1 MIETQ
6 LNTFAL
12 YARDDVCNNSY
23 TSNTI
28 IEQTSSYQILLKKR
42 IDEEPPI
49 KENYHSKRKEPTE
62 GGFK

>member
-23 TSNTI
+23 KSNTI
-28 IEQTSSYQILLKKR
+28 IEQSSSYQILTNNR
-42 IDEEPPI
+42 IDEEPI
-49 KENYHSKRKEPTE
+49 KEKYDSKRKEPSE